1 LIGIEIDGEGNLLLS
16 GTVNAATLP
25 EASVIGTRGWGDA
38 FIAKFD
44 PSGEQL
50 LWATII
56 AGTEIQP
63 DDSCGGLDHHP
74 FDRLLH
80 GLGTTSSGESRRQAV
95 ISHAPIHKLA
105 SVSLFKPEHLSQ
117 FPETAGLSSWCP
129 VCS

>member
-1 LIGIEIDGEGNLLLS
+1 VAIKISLKKLDLHSPYEEFMKKGIDC
-16 GTVNAATLP
+16 
-25 EASVIGTRGWGDA
+25 
-38 FIAKFD
+38 K
-44 PSGEQL
+44 L